1 MNAWLVCG
9 WIDWLINWL
18 INWLIDSRGKD
29 VSLLYSQLRIF
40 FPVVT
45 ISKPRSSRNSSI
57 EVSKKI
63 FCSFVSWCQNFCVV
77 NLWAKNLLENIYEK
91 IRDEIWGLRNDE
103 MVDLHSMQ
111 TYGLILFLFDI
122 PWWSYPAGLTFIEEL
137 SINPPI

>member
-1 MNAWLVCG
+1 MNGWLVCG
-9 WIDWLINWL
+9 GIDWLINYL

-57 EVSKKI
+57 EVSIKNLL
-63 FCSFVSWCQNFCVV
+63 FFSWCQNFCVV
-77 NLWAKNLLENIYEK
+77 KFWASNLLEIIYEK

-122 PWWSYPAGLTFIEEL
+122 PWWSYPAGITYIEEL

>member
-1 MNAWLVCG
+1 M
-9 WIDWLINWL
+9 

-91 IRDEIWGLRNDE
+91 IRDGWSP
-103 MVDLHSMQ
+103 SMQ

-122 PWWSYPAGLTFIEEL
+122 PWCSYPTRITYIEEL
-137 SINPPI
+137 SINPPIQKCPHRISRSSVQVYWYSTQKFIS

>member
-1 MNAWLVCG
+1 MNGWLVCG
-9 WIDWLINWL
+9 GIDWLINYL

-57 EVSKKI
+57 EVSKKNLL
-63 FCSFVSWCQNFCVV
+63 FFSWCQNFCVV
-77 NLWAKNLLENIYEK
+77 KFWASNLLEIIYEK
-91 IRDEIWGLRNDE
+91 IRDEIWGLRND
-103 MVDLHSMQ
+103 DLHSMQ
-111 TYGLILFLFDI
+111 TYGLILFLYEI
-122 PWWSYPAGLTFIEEL
+122 PWCSRPAGITYIEEL